1 MVSWLKWQWTT
12 PKNNFPSF
20 ISGYEIAR
28 DGFFY
33 KYHHTEK
40 RTWLGA
46 LSTCKSEGGSL
57 AVIPNFATREVA
69 HGLMRKGG
77 WIGLTDRWQELKW
90 QTPDRKDATYFAWSQ
105 GQPDIWIKEEDC
117 VEVMQWNK
125 RWNDLRCNRERPF
138 LCQISSGKFT
148 IRIWIACNCQ
158 NFPIWLKKCR
168 LRLAFKLAL

>member
-1 MVSWLKWQWTT
+1 M
-12 PKNNFPSF
+12 
-20 ISGYEIAR
+20 
-28 DGFFY
+28 
-33 KYHHTEK
+33 
-40 RTWLGA
+40 
-46 LSTCKSEGGSL
+46 

-138 LCQISSGKFT
+138 LCQISPGKFNHRGRDCMQLSEFSNLT
-148 IRIWIACNCQ
+148 EKMPFEAR
-158 NFPIWLKKCR
+158 F
-168 LRLAFKLAL
+168 